1 MPGSV
6 RNELLALPAAGAS
19 GTGGEGRRLSLPL
32 AAAVSGVAVAALMG
46 GLIGA
51 YLALKAAPGPFLPD
65 NVEFDNY
72 TAATLTITVLLT
84 MVMIEWA
91 NYGIRKGFRGQALFG
106 FGVAAGLQVAFLNG
120 LYYLISQKLGFEV
133 ADGPYQTVVHAL
145 LVVPFLLVAGSL
157 LATVLTWL
165 RAIGHQ
171 LTLDNLHVGRAA
183 AIVVHIAGLA
193 WVAAHY
199 TVYVTK

>member
-1 MPGSV
+1 MTM
-6 RNELLALPAAGAS
+6 LALPAAGTS
-19 GTGGEGRRLSLPL
+19 GTGSEGRRLTLPL
-32 AAAVSGVAVAALMG
+32 AAAVTGAAVAALMG

-72 TAATLTITVLLT
+72 TAATLTITTVLA

-91 NYGIRKGFRGQALFG
+91 AYGIRKGFRGQALFG
-106 FGVAAGLQVAFLNG
+106 FGMAVLLQVAFLNA
-120 LYYLISQKLGFEV
+120 LYYLLTTKLGFEA
-133 ADGPYQTVVHAL
+133 ADGPYQTVVYAL
-145 LVVPFLLVAGSL
+145 LVVPFLLVLASL
-157 LATVLTWL
+157 LTTILTWL

-171 LTLDNLHVGRAA
+171 LTTDNLHVARAA

-193 WVAAHY
+193 WIAAHY

>member
-1 MPGSV
+1 MTTPM
-6 RNELLALPAAGAS
+6 LALPAAGTS
-19 GTGGEGRRLSLPL
+19 GTGSEGRRLTLPL

-51 YLALKAAPGPFLPD
+51 YLALKAAPGAFLPD
-65 NVEFDNY
+65 KVQFDNY
-72 TAATLTITVLLT
+72 TAATLTITMLLA

-106 FGVAAGLQVAFLNG
+106 FGVTVLLHAAFLNG
-120 LYYLISQKLGFEV
+120 LYYLITRKLGYEV
-133 ADGPYQTVVHAL
+133 ADGPYQAVVHAL
-145 LVVPFLLVAGSL
+145 LVVPFLVVAASL
-157 LATVLTWL
+157 LTTILTWL

-171 LTLDNLHVGRAA
+171 LTLDNLNVGRAA

-193 WVAAHY
+193 WIAAHY